1 MAPVG
6 NPDDPEQHSGL
17 IPNTIPV
24 IANSVPI

>member
-1 MAPVG
+1 MG
-6 NPDDPEQHSGL
+6 NPGDPEQRSGL